1 MFIFADA
8 VRLDPKKLEKFFSHF
23 SPTPKEGTLK
33 LKGFYSN
40 EDVLRTALSF
50 DSSFF
55 RNFYSLPCLPS
66 PYTLCTLTSQI

>member
-40 EDVLRTALSF
+40 EDVL
-50 DSSFF
+50 
-55 RNFYSLPCLPS
+55 
-66 PYTLCTLTSQI
+66 I